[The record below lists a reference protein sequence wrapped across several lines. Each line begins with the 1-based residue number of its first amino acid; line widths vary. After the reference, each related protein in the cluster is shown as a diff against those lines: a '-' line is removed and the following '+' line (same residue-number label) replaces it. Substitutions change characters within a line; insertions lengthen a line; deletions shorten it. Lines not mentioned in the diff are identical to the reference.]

1 MKVFFSLF
9 LVGLSFGAGPC
20 LASCGPVLVSYIGA
34 SHKNIRESLIAYF
47 LFSLSRIFVYIL
59 LGLGIFFLGNFI
71 AQGWFRGLS
80 SGLFIIAGAF
90 IILLGILTALGRA
103 VGFPGLF
110 QGHKLLQSYIQF
122 LQQQVVKQDKKSIIT
137 LGIIFGIL
145 PCAPLIALLGYMGLI
160 GKNWAQVLFYCF
172 SFGLGTVFS
181 PLIILSGL
189 AGLIPRFLAGQKE
202 NYSRVLSF
210 ICGAIMVIMG
220 LQLAFKAG

>member
-34 SHKNIRESLIAYF
+34 SQKNIRESLIAYF
-47 LFSLSRIFVYIL
+47 LFSLSRVFVYVL

-71 AQGWFRGLS
+71 AQGWFSGLS

-103 VGFPGLF
+103 VGFAGLF
-110 QGHKLLQSYIQF
+110 QGHKLLQSYLQF
-122 LQQQVVKQDKKSIIT
+122 LQQQLVKQDKKSIII

-145 PCAPLIALLGYMGLI
+145 PCAPLIALLGYVGLI

-189 AGLIPRFLAGQKE
+189 AGLMPRFLAGQKE

-210 ICGAIMVIMG
+210 IWGVIMVIMG
-220 LQLAFKAG
+220 LQLIFKAG